1 MFELEVETE
10 FAAAH
15 ALREYKGKCENLH
28 GHNYRVLLSVAGDNL
43 DQIGMLCDFKE
54 IKRLLKRVL
63 EPIDHQYLN
72 DTEPFCK
79 MNPTTENLAK
89 YICTEIAP
97 QIVDNLWFPWSKC
110 IVAED
115 EKIARIREVGR
126 SIAKAIDDPGNAK
139 YLGEP
144 GFCSHCHSQLMF
156 FHEGDNKVECAV
168 CGIVGEIV
176 IQEGKARFEFPAEQI
191 ERAHDTMSGKFIHLE
206 DVGRNEMQYMELKKT
221 DLFKQRQQAY
231 RAFIQPSRP
240 PKKQAVNTN
249 A

>member
-97 QIVDNLWFPWSKC
+97 QIVACTEGRGMVTRVKVWETDSCSATYFYSK
-110 IVAED
+110 
-115 EKIARIREVGR
+115 
-126 SIAKAIDDPGNAK
+126 
-139 YLGEP
+139 
-144 GFCSHCHSQLMF
+144 
-156 FHEGDNKVECAV
+156 
-168 CGIVGEIV
+168 
-176 IQEGKARFEFPAEQI
+176 
-191 ERAHDTMSGKFIHLE
+191 
-206 DVGRNEMQYMELKKT
+206 
-221 DLFKQRQQAY
+221 
-231 RAFIQPSRP
+231 
-240 PKKQAVNTN
+240 
-249 A
+249 